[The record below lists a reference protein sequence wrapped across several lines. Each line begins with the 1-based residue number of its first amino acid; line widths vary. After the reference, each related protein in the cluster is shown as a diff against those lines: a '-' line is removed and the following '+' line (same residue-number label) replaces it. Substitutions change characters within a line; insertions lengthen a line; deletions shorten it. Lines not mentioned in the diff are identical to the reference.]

1 MKITGVE
8 VISLSVPLKKPNAD
22 AININLGKGAILV
35 KIYTDEGITGIGEA
49 QAPYSSPL
57 IIKAAIEK
65 NLRQY
70 LIGENPFNRER
81 IWEKLYRATTRFGR
95 KGAVIAA
102 ISAVDIAIWDILGK
116 SLEMPIYRLLGG
128 YRDEVRAYASA
139 GFYMESKTV
148 DDLAK
153 EMAQFPKQGFTA
165 VKMKIGR
172 DPALD
177 LERVRAVRE
186 GIGEETALI
195 VDANAAWTVKTAIR
209 FSKEIGKYNILFFE
223 EPVSQEDVEGHAK
236 VTSSIDI
243 PTATGE
249 QEYTRYGFADL
260 IVNRAVDIVQPDAVT
275 AGGISEVYKI
285 AISASAQH
293 MLCSPHNFASPIAFA
308 ANLHLIASI
317 PNGFIVEFDTTEEN
331 PLRYELISEP
341 FKIDG
346 RGFVKLPT
354 KPGLGVEL
362 NEKTISKY
370 REDLSLEGWKDA
382 GKSLKMPVKSIWNA
396 PSRDTDIPGIP

>member
-1 MKITGVE
+1 M
-8 VISLSVPLKKPNAD
+8 
-22 AININLGKGAILV
+22 
-35 KIYTDEGITGIGEA
+35 
-49 QAPYSSPL
+49 
-57 IIKAAIEK
+57 
-65 NLRQY
+65 
-70 LIGENPFNRER
+70 
-81 IWEKLYRATTRFGR
+81 
-95 KGAVIAA
+95 
-102 ISAVDIAIWDILGK
+102 
-116 SLEMPIYRLLGG
+116 
-128 YRDEVRAYASA
+128 
-139 GFYMESKTV
+139 
-148 DDLAK
+148 
-153 EMAQFPKQGFTA
+153 
-165 VKMKIGR
+165 
-172 DPALD
+172 
-177 LERVRAVRE
+177 
-186 GIGEETALI
+186 
-195 VDANAAWTVKTAIR
+195 
-209 FSKEIGKYNILFFE
+209 
-223 EPVSQEDVEGHAK
+223 
-236 VTSSIDI
+236 TSSIDI